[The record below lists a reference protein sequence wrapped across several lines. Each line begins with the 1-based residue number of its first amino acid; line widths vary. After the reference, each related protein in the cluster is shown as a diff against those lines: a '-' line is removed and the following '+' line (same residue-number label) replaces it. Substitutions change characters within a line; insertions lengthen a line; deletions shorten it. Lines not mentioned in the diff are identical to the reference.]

1 MIDPEQ
7 EQEIRVAL
15 LRRGAS
21 PELIARSMNLPLE
34 SVFRVKFTMET
45 EDAAPKAPADDGT
58 SYTFLQPSKKEQASS
73 QLDTIK
79 AFEDEISKDARAYG
93 RSDVALDHIVQS
105 RLSFL
110 QRVSGQSQVPQKTVV
125 RRMISEEEQQ

>member
-7 EQEIRVAL
+7 EQEIRAAL

-21 PELIARSMNLPLE
+21 PELIAKSMSLPLE
-34 SVFRVKFTMET
+34 AVFRVKFTMEM
-45 EDAAPKAPADDGT
+45 EAASKAPADDGS
-58 SYTFLQPSKKEQASS
+58 SYSFLQPSKKEKASS
-73 QLDTIK
+73 QLGTIQ